1 MWSCNAWTL
10 DIVSLSQLSLS
21 VHAASHVL
29 GLFRARF
36 ISEVE
41 SKDIV
46 HDLQHLNIITKGVLN
61 DIEKES
67 DKTLQNKKLYAY
79 LEQTST
85 KNSLMVACNIMIAV
99 ATHGNPKM
107 KQFGDDLKH
116 MVEGKWLCVHTCTQL
131 ACMCLV
137 FRCLSTLVS
146 LSPQKLLCNRQPTST
161 VV

>member
-1 MWSCNAWTL
+1 M
-10 DIVSLSQLSLS
+10 SLSQLSLS

-29 GLFRARF
+29 GLNRGRF

-46 HDLQHLNIITKGVLN
+46 HDLQHENIITKGVLD
-61 DIEKES
+61 DIQKES

-85 KNSLMVACNIMIAV
+85 KDSLMAACNIMIAV
-99 ATHGNPKM
+99 AIHGNPNM
-107 KQFGDDLKH
+107 KQFGEDLKRL
-116 MVEGKWLCVHTCTQL
+116 VEGEWLCVRTCKHS

-137 FRCLSTLVS
+137 FRSLSTLVS
-146 LSPQKLLCNRQPTST
+146 ISLRKLLCNRQPTST

>member
-1 MWSCNAWTL
+1 M
-10 DIVSLSQLSLS
+10 SLSQLFLS

-29 GLFRARF
+29 GLFHDRF
-36 ISEVE
+36 IDEVA

-46 HDLQHLNIITKGVLN
+46 HDLQHQNIITKGVLN

-67 DKTLQNKKLYAY
+67 NKTIQNKKLYAY

-85 KNSLMVACNIMIAV
+85 KDSLMAACNIMIAV

-107 KQFGDDLKH
+107 KQFGEDLKH
-116 MVEGKWLCVHTCTQL
+116 MVEGEWLCVHTCMHL
-131 ACMCLV
+131 ACMCLA
-137 FRCLSTLVS
+137 FMCLSTLVS
-146 LSPQKLLCNRQPTST
+146 ISPQKLLCNRQPTST

>member
-10 DIVSLSQLSLS
+10 DIVSWSQLSLS

-29 GLFRARF
+29 GLFHDRF
-36 ISEVE
+36 IDEVA

-46 HDLQHLNIITKGVLN
+46 HDLQHKNIIPDGVLN
-61 DIEKES
+61 DVNKES
-67 DKTLQNKKLYAY
+67 DKTLQNKKLYAH

-85 KNSLMVACNIMIAV
+85 RDSLMAACSIMIAV
-99 ATHGNPKM
+99 NGNPLM
-107 KQFGDDLKH
+107 KKFGEDLMKRL
-116 MVEGKWLCVHTCTQL
+116 VEGKWLCSHTYMHS
-131 ACMCLV
+131 ACMCCV

-146 LSPQKLLCNRQPTST
+146 ISPQKLLCNRQPTST